1 VPGFPPALHDL
12 VVHMILS
19 HHGSLEFGSP
29 KLPMFLEAMLLH
41 QLDNLDS
48 KMECM
53 RAHAEKDRQTTGVWT
68 GYNAPLERSVLKKGR
83 HLAEETTAVE
93 APAPE
98 PGAKEPARPTG
109 NSSLL
114 LASKLQDALRRDS

>member
-1 VPGFPPALHDL
+1 
-12 VVHMILS
+12 
-19 HHGSLEFGSP
+19 
-29 KLPMFLEAMLLH
+29 
-41 QLDNLDS
+41 
-48 KMECM
+48 MECM

-83 HLAEETTAVE
+83 HLSGEVATAEASP
-93 APAPE
+93 APAPNE
-98 PGAKEPARPTG
+98 KEPARPTG

>member
-1 VPGFPPALHDL
+1 
-12 VVHMILS
+12 
-19 HHGSLEFGSP
+19 
-29 KLPMFLEAMLLH
+29 EAMLLH

-53 RAHAEKDRQTTGVWT
+53 RAHAEKDRQTTGAWT

-83 HLAEETTAVE
+83 HLSGEAATVE
-93 APAPE
+93 PTSAPAPSE
-98 PGAKEPARPTG
+98 KEPARPTG

-114 LASKLQDALRRDS
+114 LASKLQAPGRPDSKSPRFETAYARARFSYRAATARERYV